1 MKKIILISIG
11 GFIGAIC
18 RYAIRTLQIS
28 GTFPLSTIWINT
40 IGCFVLAFVIT
51 LIINKKFD
59 AIKLGITTGFC
70 GAFTT
75 FSTFCKESEHF
86 LKYGL
91 YSDAVIYI
99 LLMLIL
105 GVIAVYCGVTFARIL
120 NHNRIDE
127 AKTLKYTEL
136 VEDEVDK

>member
-11 GFIGAIC
+11 GFLGAIC

-28 GTFPLSTIWINT
+28 GAFPFTTVWINT
-40 IGCFVLAFVIT
+40 IGSFVLAFVIT
-51 LIINKKFD
+51 LTVNKKYNTV
-59 AIKLGITTGFC
+59 KLGITTGFC

-75 FSTFCKESEHF
+75 FSTFCKESVYF

-99 LLMLIL
+99 LLMLFL
-105 GVIAVYCGVTFARIL
+105 GAIAVYCGVTFAHIL
-120 NHNRIDE
+120 NSRRIE
-127 AKTLKYTEL
+127 ETNTLKYTEL
-136 VEDEVDK
+136 IEDEVDK